1 MFHLNFTIMD
11 KDKIKD
17 FFESFIGTCRI
28 VIPALIFTFGFI
40 YLDTKLKEQREIENP
55 GYYIF
60 AVKENHKSERL
71 LDWAPMDSVKSY
83 FEASA
88 ISSSGYSHSLFY
100 CLLKS
105 GNVAIFCQ
113 KGIEFLDILPYTPEA
128 AFLILATKNDST
140 LVSVEDFSE
149 RVKQSVLSS
158 ASEKKEPLPQQ
169 DDEDDAFD
177 IIRTYMQTTGNG
189 NVPF

>member
-113 KGIEFLDILPYTPEA
+113 KG
-128 AFLILATKNDST
+128 
-140 LVSVEDFSE
+140 DFSE

-169 DDEDDAFD
+169 DDEDDAVD
-177 IIRTYMQTTGNG
+177 IIRTYMQTIGNG

>member
-1 MFHLNFTIMD
+1 MD

-17 FFESFIGTCRI
+17 FFNSFMGISRI
-28 VIPALIFTFGFI
+28 VIAVFLIGFGFI

-60 AVKENHKSERL
+60 AIDENHEPVRL
-71 LDWAPMDSVKSY
+71 YEWALKDSVKSY

-88 ISSSGYSHSLFY
+88 TGDRGYSYSLFY

-105 GNVAIFCQ
+105 GNVAIFCR
-113 KGIEFLDILPYTPEA
+113 KGIDLLDRLPYTPEA
-128 AFLILATKNDST
+128 ALLILTTKNDST
-140 LVSVEDFSE
+140 FVSVEDFSE
-149 RVKQSVLSS
+149 RVKLSVLSS
-158 ASEKKEPLPQQ
+158 DSEKKEPLPQQ
-169 DDEDDAFD
+169 DDEDDAVD
-177 IIRTYMQTTGNG
+177 MIRTYMQTTGNG